1 MRALGIIVL
10 LLATTAGVFAQQQPS
25 RKPNESDF
33 VSDASYIVA
42 TFKPE
47 FDRHSPED
55 LAAAASNFI
64 ESLDDQ
70 LRQEAALPLDDPE
83 RQKWT
88 NLPRRPDDGGVCL
101 GRLNETQIQKACQLM
116 ASLFSQEGYDKI
128 CQIML
133 GDDQLLNNGQ
143 PQQGFGTAEFAVM
156 VFGKPSPN
164 EPWAF
169 QLDGHH
175 LGVNVTVHGD
185 EIFLSPSFV
194 GAQPEEFTIAGQKFR
209 PFAGEVDDAYALIG
223 LLNDRQR
230 NQAVLTK
237 TRGGLRSGPGQDGV
251 VPPIEGVECASFD
264 EAQRD
269 ALFKLLGNW
278 IHLLPPQHAA
288 ARMEE
293 LVKEI
298 DQMHFSWNGEI
309 DPRSDMSYA
318 IQGPTLIIEFSCQ
331 GRGDRPLDH
340 LHSIYRDPTREYGAK
355 PE

>member
-1 MRALGIIVL
+1 L
-10 LLATTAGVFAQQQPS
+10 LVSLSLATTSWVYAQQKPS
-25 RKPNESDF
+25 RKPDRSDY
-33 VSDASYIVA
+33 VSDASYVVA
-42 TFKPE
+42 TFEPA

-55 LAAAASNFI
+55 LAAAANNFI

-70 LRQEAALPLDDPE
+70 LRREAALPFDDPE
-83 RQKWT
+83 RSQWT
-88 NLPRRPDDGGVCL
+88 NLPRQPNDGGVCL
-101 GRLNETQIQKACQLM
+101 GRLNEAQIQKVCQLM
-116 ASLFSQEGYDKI
+116 ASLFSREGYDKI
-128 CQIML
+128 CQIMW
-133 GDDQLLNNGQ
+133 GDDQLLNNGRPQ
-143 PQQGFGTAEFAVM
+143 PGFGTDEYAVM
-156 VFGKPSPN
+156 VFGKPSPI

-194 GAQPEEFTIAGQKFR
+194 GAQPEEFSIAGQKFR

-230 NQAVLTK
+230 DQAVLTN

-251 VPPIEGVECASFD
+251 VPPAEGVECASFD
-264 EAQRD
+264 EGQRD
-269 ALFKLLGNW
+269 ALVKLLGNW
-278 IHLLPPQHAA
+278 VNLLPPKHAT

-298 DQMHFSWNGEI
+298 DQMRFSWNGEI

-318 IQGPTLIIEFSCQ
+318 IQGPTLIVEFSCQ

-340 LHSIYRDPTREYGAK
+340 LHSIYRDPTR
-355 PE
+355 